1 MFEKAS
7 APAQSE
13 TPSDVVIH
21 TMPREFY
28 GKEAS
33 VTESAAPKVV
43 APKVVVP
50 PPPVQP
56 VVIPPPMAVAPLPP
70 RKSRAWIG
78 YLLVT
83 LVFLGIL
90 GVGGYFA
97 YIRVSAAQ
105 EQQRIAELAAQE
117 AEEERKQLER
127 EQEEDRARAAQ
138 QAAAAALEPT
148 PGKDT
153 DSDGLTD
160 IEELLYGTDQR
171 DPDSDKDT
179 FLDGNEVFH
188 RYHPLG
194 EAPATLLD
202 TGAVRELEEPTYPYT
217 LYYPSTWSVALQRD
231 DFNVTF
237 KSARQA
243 SITVT
248 WSEKGSGQTL
258 AQWITAEKSGVK
270 PESLKETMTK
280 LGYYGLVS
288 EDDRTAYLDIGDE
301 VVTME
306 YDLGEKNQI
315 EYLQTFQMMV
325 NSLEYLD
332 VAP

>member
-1 MFEKAS
+1 MFEKA
-7 APAQSE
+7 PAVAQPE
-13 TPSDVVIH
+13 APSDVVIH

-33 VTESAAPKVV
+33 VSESASVKIDPPK
-43 APKVVVP
+43 AVVP
-50 PPPVQP
+50 PPSVPPP
-56 VVIPPPMAVAPLPP
+56 VVIPPPATAVPALR

-97 YIRVSAAQ
+97 YVRVTAAQ
-105 EQQRIAELAAQE
+105 EQQQIAELAAQA
-117 AEEERKQLER
+117 AEEERKQLEL
-127 EQEEDRARAAQ
+127 ERARAAQ
-138 QAAAAALEPT
+138 QAAAVALEPT

-243 SITVT
+243 SIAVT

-258 AQWITAEKSGVK
+258 AEWMTAEKIGVK
-270 PESLKETMTK
+270 AESLKETMTK

-288 EDDRTAYLDIGDE
+288 EDDRTAYVDIGDA
-301 VVTME
+301 VITME

-332 VAP
+332 VVP